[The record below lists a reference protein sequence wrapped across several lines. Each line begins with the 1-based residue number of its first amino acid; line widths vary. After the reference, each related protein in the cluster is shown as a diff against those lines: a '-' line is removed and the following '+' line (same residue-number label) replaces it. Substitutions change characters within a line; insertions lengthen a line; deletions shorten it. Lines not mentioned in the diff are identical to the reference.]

1 MRYAYYPGCSLHST
15 SREYDMS
22 TQAVCQALGIELEEI
37 EDWICCGAS
46 SGHMT
51 SELMA
56 LALPVKNLVLAREMS
71 LDTAVACAACYS
83 RLKVANKVM
92 SSNGNPRVPYVDE
105 IVRTG
110 GGGARPYRGEA
121 KVKHLLEIVTDEYG
135 LDTLRARVTRP
146 LDGLRIA
153 AYYGCLLVRPPEV
166 THFDDP
172 EDPTTMERLIAALGA
187 EPVDWPYKT
196 ECCGGSLA
204 LTRTNV
210 VAKLCHDILE
220 MAADEGAECIMV
232 ACPLCQS
239 SLDLRQ
245 AQVNRRYGTDLHM
258 PILYFTQLIGLALGM
273 ANKELGLNKLIV
285 SPDSLFRAKALV

>member
-15 SREYDMS
+15 SREYDLS
-22 TQAVCQALGIELEEI
+22 SKAVCRALGIELDEI
-37 EDWICCGAS
+37 PDWICCGAS

-51 SELMA
+51 SELLA
-56 LALPVKNLVLAREMS
+56 LALPVKNLVLARDMA

-92 SSNGNPRVPYVDE
+92 GSNGDVRVPYVDKTVGS
-105 IVRTG
+105 I
-110 GGGARPYRGEA
+110 YRGEA
-121 KVKHLLEIVTDEYG
+121 KVQHLLEIVIDEYG
-135 LDTLRARVTRP
+135 LDALQDKLVRP
-146 LDGLRIA
+146 LSGLRIA

-166 THFDDP
+166 TQFDDP
-172 EDPTTMERLIAALGA
+172 EDPTVMERLIAALGA
-187 EPVDWPYKT
+187 EPIDWPYKT

-210 VAKLCHDILE
+210 VVKLCHDILR

-245 AQVNRRYGTDLHM
+245 AQVNRQYKTDFHM

-273 ANKELGLNKLIV
+273 GDKELGLGRLIV
-285 SPDSLFRAKALV
+285 SPHALLRTKALV

>member
-1 MRYAYYPGCSLHST
+1 MKYAYYPGCSLHST
-15 SREYDMS
+15 SREYDLS
-22 TQAVCQALGIELEEI
+22 SKAVCQALGIELQEI
-37 EDWICCGAS
+37 PDWICCGAS

-51 SELMA
+51 SELLA
-56 LALPVKNLVLAREMS
+56 LALPVKNLVLAKEMA

-92 SSNGNPRVPYVDE
+92 GSNSDARVPYVDE
-105 IVRTG
+105 TVGST
-110 GGGARPYRGEA
+110 YRGEA
-121 KVKHLLEIVTDEYG
+121 KVKHLLEVVIDEYG
-135 LDTLRARVTRP
+135 LDALRDKVKRP
-146 LDGLRIA
+146 LAGLRIA

-166 THFDDP
+166 TQFDDP
-172 EDPTTMERLIAALGA
+172 EDPTTMERLISALGA

-210 VAKLCHDILE
+210 VAKLCHDILR

-245 AQVNRRYGTDLHM
+245 AQVNRQYSTDFHM
-258 PILYFTQLIGLALGM
+258 PVLYFTQLIGLALGM
-273 ANKELGLNKLIV
+273 GKKELGLSRLIV
-285 SPDSLFRAKALV
+285 SPDSLLRAKALV

>member
-1 MRYAYYPGCSLHST
+1 MKYAYYPGCSLHST
-15 SREYDMS
+15 SREYDLS

-37 EDWICCGAS
+37 PDWICCGAS

-51 SELMA
+51 SELLA
-56 LALPVKNLVLAREMS
+56 LALPVKNLVLAKEMA

-92 SSNGNPRVPYVDE
+92 GSNGDARVPYVDE
-105 IVRTG
+105 TVG
-110 GGGARPYRGEA
+110 SAYRGEA
-121 KVKHLLEIVTDEYG
+121 KVKHLLEVVIDEYG
-135 LDTLRARVTRP
+135 LDALRDKVSRP
-146 LDGLRIA
+146 LAGLRIA

-172 EDPTTMERLIAALGA
+172 EDPTTMERLISTLGA

-245 AQVNRRYGTDLHM
+245 AQVNRQYGTDLHM
-258 PILYFTQLIGLALGM
+258 PILYFTQLIGLALGIGY
-273 ANKELGLNKLIV
+273 KELGLSKLIV
-285 SPDSLFRAKALV
+285 SPDSLLKAKALV

>member
-1 MRYAYYPGCSLHST
+1 MKYAYYPGCSLHST
-15 SREYDMS
+15 SREYDLS

-56 LALPVKNLVLAREMS
+56 LALPVKNLILAREMA

-92 SSNGNPRVPYVDE
+92 RSSGNPRVPYVDQ
-105 IVRTG
+105 VVAD
-110 GGGARPYRGEA
+110 GADTRLYRGET
-121 KVKHLLEIVTDEYG
+121 KVKHLLEVVIDEYG
-135 LDTLRARVTRP
+135 LDALRAKVTRP
-146 LDGLRIA
+146 LEGMRIA

-166 THFDDP
+166 TQFDDP

-220 MAADEGAECIMV
+220 MAADEGAECVMV

-245 AQVNRRYGTDLHM
+245 AQVNRQYGTDLHM

-273 ANKELGLNKLIV
+273 GNRELGLNKLIV
-285 SPDSLFRAKALV
+285 SPDSLLRAKALV

>member
-37 EDWICCGAS
+37 ADWICCGAS

-92 SSNGNPRVPYVDE
+92 RSSGNPRVPYVDE
-105 IVRTG
+105 TVG
-110 GGGARPYRGEA
+110 SVYRGET
-121 KVKHLLEIVTDEYG
+121 KVKHLLEVVIDEYG
-135 LDTLRARVTRP
+135 LDALRAKVARP
-146 LDGLRIA
+146 LVGLRIA

-172 EDPTTMERLIAALGA
+172 EDPTTMERLISALGA

-245 AQVNRRYGTDLHM
+245 AQVNRQYGTDLHM

-273 ANKELGLNKLIV
+273 GNKELGLNKLIV
-285 SPDSLFRAKALV
+285 SPDSLLRAKALV

>member
-1 MRYAYYPGCSLHST
+1 
-15 SREYDMS
+15 
-22 TQAVCQALGIELEEI
+22 LGIELEEI

-121 KVKHLLEIVTDEYG
+121 KVKHLLEIVIDEYG
-135 LDTLRARVTRP
+135 LDALRARVTRP

>member
-15 SREYDMS
+15 SREYDLS
-22 TQAVCQALGIELEEI
+22 SQAVCQALGIELEEI
-37 EDWICCGAS
+37 PDWICCGAS

-51 SELMA
+51 SELLA
-56 LALPVKNLVLAREMS
+56 LALPVQNLVRAREMA

-92 SSNGNPRVPYVDE
+92 GSNGDARVPYVDQT
-105 IVRTG
+105 VGST
-110 GGGARPYRGEA
+110 YRGEA
-121 KVKHLLEIVTDEYG
+121 QVKHLLEVVIDEYG
-135 LDTLRARVTRP
+135 LEALQDKVTRS
-146 LDGLRIA
+146 LSGLRIA

-166 THFDDP
+166 TQFDDP

-210 VAKLCHDILE
+210 VIKLCHDILS

-245 AQVNRRYGTDLHM
+245 AQVNRQYKTDFHI
-258 PILYFTQLIGLALGM
+258 PIIYFTQLIGLALGM
-273 ANKELGLNKLIV
+273 GNKELGLNRLIV
-285 SPDSLFRAKALV
+285 SPDNLLRAKALA

>member
-83 RLKVANKVM
+83 RLKIANKVM
-92 SSNGNPRVPYVDE
+92 RSSGNPRVPYVDQ
-105 IVRTG
+105 VVGDG
-110 GGGARPYRGEA
+110 GDTRPYRGET
-121 KVKHLLEIVTDEYG
+121 KVKHLLEVVIDEYG
-135 LDTLRARVTRP
+135 LDALRAKVTRR

-172 EDPTTMERLIAALGA
+172 EDPTTMERLISALGA

-204 LTRTNV
+204 LTRTDV
-210 VAKLCHDILE
+210 VVKLCHDILE
-220 MAADEGAECIMV
+220 MAADEGAECVMV

-245 AQVNRRYGTDLHM
+245 AQVNRQYGTDLHI

-273 ANKELGLNKLIV
+273 GSKELGLSKLMV
-285 SPDSLFRAKALV
+285 SPDSLLRAKALV

>member
-15 SREYDMS
+15 SREYDLS
-22 TQAVCQALGIELEEI
+22 SKAVCQALGIELEEI
-37 EDWICCGAS
+37 PDWICCGAS

-51 SELMA
+51 SELLA
-56 LALPVKNLVLAREMS
+56 LALPVQNLVRAREMA

-92 SSNGNPRVPYVDE
+92 RSNGDARVPYVDQT
-105 IVRTG
+105 VG
-110 GGGARPYRGEA
+110 NAYRGEA
-121 KVKHLLEIVTDEYG
+121 EVKHLLEIIIDEYG
-135 LDTLRARVTRP
+135 LDALQEKVTRS
-146 LDGLRIA
+146 LSGLRIA

-166 THFDDP
+166 TQFDDP

-187 EPVDWPYKT
+187 EPIDWPYKT

-210 VAKLCHDILE
+210 VLKLCHDILR

-245 AQVNRRYGTDLHM
+245 AQVNRQYKTDFQM
-258 PILYFTQLIGLALGM
+258 PIVYFTQLIGLALGM
-273 ANKELGLNKLIV
+273 GYKELGLNKLIV
-285 SPDSLFRAKALV
+285 SPDQLLRSKALA

>member
-15 SREYDMS
+15 SREYDLS
-22 TQAVCQALGIELEEI
+22 SKAVCRALGIELKEI
-37 EDWICCGAS
+37 PDWICCGAS

-51 SELMA
+51 SELLA
-56 LALPVKNLVLAREMS
+56 LALPVQNLVLARQMG

-92 SSNGNPRVPYVDE
+92 GSHGDVRIPYVDQT
-105 IVRTG
+105 VGTSG
-110 GGGARPYRGEA
+110 SDTRPYRGEV
-121 KVKHLLEIVTDEYG
+121 KVKHLLEIVIGEYG
-135 LDTLRARVTRP
+135 LDALREKVTRP
-146 LDGLRIA
+146 FAGLRIA

-166 THFDDP
+166 TQFDDP
-172 EDPTTMERLIAALGA
+172 EDPTTMEQLIAALGA

-210 VAKLCHDILE
+210 VVKLCYDILR

-245 AQVNRRYGTDLHM
+245 AQVNRQYKTDFRI

-273 ANKELGLNKLIV
+273 RGKELGLGRLIV
-285 SPDSLFRAKALV
+285 SPDRLLRTRALA